1 VDCLQCV
8 VACPA
13 GIDIRDGLQMEC
25 IQCGLCADAC
35 DAVMRKLGR
44 PTGLIAYDTD
54 ENLARRTRGE
64 PQVLRIVRAR
74 TILYAA
80 LIAGV
85 GGTMLYGLATRSF
98 TGLSVLHDRN
108 PIFVQ
113 LSDGSIRNG
122 YTLRLLNKRPVDRV
136 FTLELDG
143 LPDSRVEVVGAT
155 GEGGRASVAVA
166 PDSTHEV
173 RALVFAPAGA
183 PLDKTTP
190 VTFRIVDLASGE
202 SAAAHDHFKAP

>member
-1 VDCLQCV
+1 ML
-8 VACPA
+8 
-13 GIDIRDGLQMEC
+13 
-25 IQCGLCADAC
+25 
-35 DAVMRKLGR
+35 KLGR
-44 PTGLIAYDTD
+44 PKGLIAYDTD
-54 ENLARRTRGE
+54 ENLARRMRGE
-64 PQVLRIVRAR
+64 APVLRVVRPR

-85 GGTMLYGLATRSF
+85 GATMLHGLATRSF

-136 FTLELDG
+136 FTLAVDG
-143 LPDSRVEVVGAT
+143 LPDARVEVVGAT

-173 RALVFAPAGA
+173 RALVFAPPGA
-183 PLDKTTP
+183 RLDKATP
-190 VTFRIVDLASGE
+190 VTFRIVDLASAE
-202 SAAAHDHFKAP
+202 TAAADDHFKAP